1 MTTGSL
7 QNGLHLYNKDIITD
21 ILNQTNYEIVKKRD
35 VTYINKAS
43 SFDIETTNITR
54 FNEKGKLLLSF
65 GTMYVWQFCI
75 NNSVV
80 YGRDWESFLDLIA
93 VLCGYYKLRS
103 NRRFI
108 IYVHNLSFEFQFIR
122 KHFEWHHV
130 FARKPRE
137 PIAAVTKNG
146 IEFRCSYTLTGLSLE
161 RLAEK
166 VPGIEKM
173 VGDLDYS
180 LIRNSITPLT
190 EKEFGYIEND
200 VRIIE
205 RYINQEI
212 HNMGDISKI
221 PLTKTGYVRL
231 AVGDK
236 CKDAGAAFCKKIQSL
251 KVSDPTEYSMLKL
264 AFQGGFTHANANYVE
279 KVIENCRSMDLTS
292 SYPTVMVANK
302 FPMSCAK
309 RILITG
315 INYYEYLSKYYCL
328 IFLCKFYNL
337 RIKVDM
343 DCPISAYKAVGGKKN
358 IIDCEEDNGRVFSAA
373 EITLCITN
381 VDFEIYKMYYEW
393 DHVEFGMCLCYEKDY
408 LPKPIIESV
417 LEFYKNKTTL
427 KGVEGQEDLYLRSK
441 EYINSVYGMCVTDIV
456 MDKVEYNYSWKIEKG
471 NIEEWLKKYNK
482 NRNRFLFYPWGVF
495 VTAYA
500 RYNLLTTL
508 YQLKENYIYA
518 DTDSLKFKVFPECDT
533 IFNQYNK
540 FITSRLKKAVQ
551 HHNLDES
558 LLSPLDKYG
567 KPHPLGLWD
576 NDGDYVKFK
585 TLGAKRYFYQ
595 TADTKYHLT
604 VAGLSKK
611 KACDYISNQPDP
623 FSFFSDEMKIPAD
636 YSGRLIHSYNDDS
649 YEMEVTD
656 YLGNTVLQKEKSFV
670 TLYPSDYSL
679 SMSDVY
685 KKFLDKL
692 ASLW

>member
-1 MTTGSL
+1 MMTGCL
-7 QNGLHLYNKDIITD
+7 QNGCHLYNKNILTD
-21 ILNQTNYEIVKKRD
+21 ILNQTNYEIVKKNGI
-35 VTYINKAS
+35 TYINKS
-43 SFDIETTNITR
+43 SSLDIETTNITK
-54 FNEKGKLLLSF
+54 FDDKGKLVLSF
-65 GTMYVWQFCI
+65 GTMYIWQFAV

-93 VLCGYYKLRS
+93 VLCSYYKLRT

-108 IYVHNLSFEFQFIR
+108 IYVHNLSYEFQFIR
-122 KHFEWHHV
+122 KHFEWYHV

-137 PIAAVTKNG
+137 PISAVTISG

-166 VPGIEKM
+166 VPGLEKK

-212 HNMGDISKI
+212 KNMGDISKI

-231 AVGDK
+231 AVGDR
-236 CKDAGAAFCKKIQSL
+236 CRDYGISFRRKIFSL
-251 KVSDPTEYSMLKL
+251 RVNGPSEYAMLKF
-264 AFQGGFTHANANYVE
+264 AFQGGFTHANANYTGKIV
-279 KVIENCRSMDLTS
+279 ENCRSMDITS
-292 SYPTVMVANK
+292 SYPTVMIANK

-309 RILITG
+309 RVFITG
-315 INYYEYLSKYYCL
+315 INYYEYLSKYYCM
-328 IFLCKFYNL
+328 IFLCKLYNL

-343 DCPISAYKAVGGKKN
+343 DCPISSYKAVGGKKN
-358 IIDCEEDNGRVFSAA
+358 IVNCEEDNGRVFSAD

-393 DHVEFGMCLCYEKDY
+393 DDVEFGICLCYEKDY
-408 LPKPIIESV
+408 LPKPIVESV

-427 KGVEGQEDLYLRSK
+427 KGVEGKEDLYLRSK

-456 MDKVEYNYSWKIEKG
+456 MNEVEYDDAWKVKKG
-471 NIEEWLKKYNK
+471 NVEEWLEKYNK
-482 NRNRFLFYPWGVF
+482 NRNRFLYYPWGVF

-500 RYNLLTTL
+500 RYNLLVTL
-508 YQLKENYIYA
+508 YRLKDNYIYS
-518 DTDSLKFKVFPECDT
+518 DTDSLKFKIFPGCDE
-533 IFNQYNK
+533 IFNQYNR
-540 FITSRLKKAVQ
+540 FISNKLIKAVGY
-551 HHNLDES
+551 HNLDES
-558 LLSPLDKYG
+558 LLSPVDKNG
-567 KPHPLGLWD
+567 KHHPLGVWE
-576 NDGDYVKFK
+576 NDGDYLKFK
-585 TLGAKRYFYQ
+585 TLGAKRYFCQ
-595 TADTKYHLT
+595 SSDGKYHLT

-611 KACDYISNQPDP
+611 KACAYISGQENP
-623 FSFFSDEMKIPAD
+623 FEFFADEMCIPSK
-636 YSGRLIHSYNDDS
+636 YSGRLIHSYSDDAF
-649 YEMEVTD
+649 EMEITD
-656 YLGNTVLQKEKSFV
+656 CFGNTTIQREKSYI
-670 TLYPSDYSL
+670 TLYPSDYNL
-679 SMSDVY
+679 SMPDVY

-692 ASLW
+692 VNL